1 MASSA
6 GTLAVYMGANTAPL
20 LSARLIAAGMAT
32 DTPALAIENA
42 TMPDEHVVVGTLA
55 SLPVQMRDSGLGGP
69 TLILIGAV
77 VALRNPAS
85 NEDVTAIAG
94 A

>member
-1 MASSA
+1 
-6 GTLAVYMGANTAPL
+6 
-20 LSARLIAAGMAT
+20 
-32 DTPALAIENA
+32 
-42 TMPDEHVVVGTLA
+42 MPDERVVVGTLA
-55 SLPVQMRDSGLGGP
+55 SLPVQMRDTGLGGP